1 MVAVLIRAANASGCP
16 MLALDL
22 PSGLDGDSGEASN
35 PTIRATE
42 TLTLALPKRGLLAPA
57 ARPWVGR
64 LHLADISVPAEV
76 YRRLGLTVGPIFAES
91 DIIPIDPADLGI

>member
-1 MVAVLIRAANASGCP
+1 
-16 MLALDL
+16 
-22 PSGLDGDSGEASN
+22 
-35 PTIRATE
+35 
-42 TLTLALPKRGLLAPA
+42 
-57 ARPWVGR
+57 VGR